1 MTLLSEN
8 KKSKVLF
15 FLMGLFVFSNI
26 YKLVLSS
33 VFGIGLALPE
43 ILLIPFVIALRKE
56 IKLRVNIYLF
66 FFTIGFWLFL
76 YYLGTTQLGSGSLF
90 THSRGFLYIFLCF
103 IIFKNPNTHFNI
115 DYFFFLSFGSLCG
128 WLLTSLFNLI
138 LLSNLIEDVR
148 GFTYGNLLSIPIF
161 LGTSYL
167 SNKKFWFYIGLCILI
182 AIIFTAGLRR
192 VIVVVLVSLLILF
205 FFPSKNTSIRKQVIS
220 LSILAILVY
229 VVFINI
235 DIIGK
240 IVYDF
245 SPSTYHRVFEKT
257 SDSMGDDMIDEDIK
271 RISFIEYYQQ
281 HYHDDIL
288 PNGFL
293 RTSPEYE
300 FGRYNDFP
308 VLELSYTFGF
318 FGLLIISLYFLR
330 CFILT
335 AKLAYY
341 YSIPFIFLIPGAIV
355 FLLCFMDGSILTNP
369 TVTPLTGMCLGK
381 MALFSNTKIQTRFSL
396 FNQTSDWQ
404 D

>member
-1 MTLLSEN
+1 MMLLSDN
-8 KKSKVLF
+8 KISKVLF

-26 YKLVLSS
+26 YKLVLST

-56 IKLRVNIYLF
+56 IKLRVNSFSF
-66 FFTIGFWLFL
+66 FFTIGFWLLL
-76 YYLGTTQLGSGSLF
+76 YFLGTSQPGSGSMF

-103 IIFKNPNTHFNI
+103 IIFKNPNTRFNI
-115 DYFFFLSFGSLCG
+115 DYFFYLSFGSLCG
-128 WLLTSLFNLI
+128 WLFISLFNLI
-138 LLSNLIEDVR
+138 ILRNLYDVS
-148 GFTYGNLLSIPIF
+148 GFTYGNMLSIPIF
-161 LGTSYL
+161 LSTSYL
-167 SNKKFWFYIGLCILI
+167 KNKKLLFYIGLCILF

-220 LSILAILVY
+220 FSILTILVSIVY
-229 VVFINI
+229 MNI
-235 DIIGK
+235 DKIGK
-240 IVYDF
+240 IVYDY

-271 RISFIEYYQQ
+271 RLGFIEYYLQ
-281 HYHDDIL
+281 HYQDDLL

-293 RTSPEYE
+293 KTSPEEE

-318 FGLLIISLYFLR
+318 FGLLIIFLYFLR
-330 CFILT
+330 CLLLT
-335 AKLAYY
+335 AKIAYY
-341 YSIPFIFLIPGAIV
+341 YSIALIFFIPGAIV
-355 FLLCFMDGSILTNP
+355 LFLCFMDGSILTNP